1 MYSIYLQ
8 NLELVKKRISIA
20 NIQIKKIKDTIWY
33 AFVAVFIDY

>member
-20 NIQIKKIKDTIWY
+20 NIQIKKTKDTIWY